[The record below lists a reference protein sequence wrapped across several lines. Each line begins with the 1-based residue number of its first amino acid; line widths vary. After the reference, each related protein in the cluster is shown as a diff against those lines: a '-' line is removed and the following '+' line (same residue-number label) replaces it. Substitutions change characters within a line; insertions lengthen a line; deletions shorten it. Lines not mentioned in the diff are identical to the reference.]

1 MAIHLTVCRVS
12 RAISNR
18 FGMSNQAFLA
28 RQRRIAEEAPEA
40 QFLESFTVAR
50 QRRIAEEVPEAQFLE
65 SFTTKKPPLPTNVSS
80 VGEML
85 HQARD
90 RLTALFDIWDEDKDR
105 KISRAE
111 FRKAMKT
118 TGFKFSDADIEG
130 FFDLADVS
138 RTHSLTLEQLLEAT
152 KTPRRP
158 KEQEQEPRTAMRRFV
173 IEPLQA
179 LNMMLNSKTV
189 QTLLYA
195 AFVVTTQLL
204 IHTLRV
210 QEEYYLDKFYTDT
223 FM

>member
-1 MAIHLTVCRVS
+1 M
-12 RAISNR
+12 
-18 FGMSNQAFLA
+18 
-28 RQRRIAEEAPEA
+28 
-40 QFLESFTVAR
+40 
-50 QRRIAEEVPEAQFLE
+50 
-65 SFTTKKPPLPTNVSS
+65 PTNASS

-85 HQARD
+85 YQARD
-90 RLTALFDIWDEDKDR
+90 SLTAHFDKWDEDKDR

-118 TGFKFSDADIEG
+118 TGFNFSDADIEG
-130 FFDLADVS
+130 FFEHADVS

-152 KTPRRP
+152 KTPRQP
-158 KEQEQEPRTAMRRFV
+158 KEQELPPPRTAMRRFV
-173 IEPLQA
+173 LEPLQA
-179 LNMMLNSKTV
+179 LYRLLNSKTV